1 VLFERL
7 AEEPSY
13 ERLVS
18 LYLGYLRDLE
28 VHPPPED
35 WDAAFTLYEK

>member
-1 VLFERL
+1 MLFERL
-7 AEEPSY
+7 AEEPTY

-18 LYLGYLRDLE
+18 LYLGYLRELE
-28 VHPPPED
+28 KHPPRAD